1 MKREK
6 WIKEQADFS
15 DDSPSKEDRELS
27 DLLFNELGNKDKIYI
42 SDNFANKVVAKQVRR
57 DTFWRDIK
65 LYAFY
70 ATSFIALIGV
80 CAVII
85 GLDASQNTNYNIQEL
100 SSYLT
105 YGLIAA
111 VGYFCIQT
119 LDRIIVKKE
128 GMI

>member
-1 MKREK
+1 MKREN
-6 WIKEQADFS
+6 WMKEQADFS
-15 DDSPSKEDRELS
+15 DDSLSKEDKDLFE
-27 DLLFNELGNKDKIYI
+27 LLFNELGNIDEISI
-42 SDNFANKVVAKQVRR
+42 SDNFANKVVAKQVRK

-70 ATSFIALIGV
+70 ATLFIALIGV
-80 CAVII
+80 CALII

-119 LDRIIVKKE
+119 LDRILVKKE